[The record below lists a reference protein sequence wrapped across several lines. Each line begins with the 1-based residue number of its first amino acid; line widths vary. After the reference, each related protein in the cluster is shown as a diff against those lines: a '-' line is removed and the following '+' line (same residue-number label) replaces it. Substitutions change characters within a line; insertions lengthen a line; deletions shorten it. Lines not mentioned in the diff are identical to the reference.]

1 MLEEAAVNLE
11 GVTWPRMYTGPN
23 LVLMALLAELDRT
36 MWLDPRVIAAEQFKQ
51 LRLIVAHHM
60 AHSPQFAARMLA
72 AGLTAADITDAAS
85 LRRLPPLRRLD
96 IQRAGDSFFSRHIPQ
111 SHGQPGETRTSGSTG
126 EPVRIR
132 KTQIDALFWTAH
144 AIRDHLWARRDF
156 GHRLLSIRADIWKYS
171 ESPNWGQPIADI
183 WQTGRSIGMPA
194 TYDMREQLRIIKQ
207 FQPGILLIYPNNLN
221 IILDEMAADGG
232 DFGFIKHVKT
242 IGETVHQWQR
252 DKTRAVLGLKIEDNY
267 SSNEMGCMA
276 MQCPDTDNYHVMT
289 ETVLLEIINDQDQP
303 CAPGEVGRLVV
314 TDLHNHASALIR
326 YDIGDWAEAGELCSC
341 GRGLPTIRRFVGRE
355 HSILS
360 RPDGTRIWPIFYG
373 AKMNDIAPVR
383 QYQFIQHTLTSME
396 FRCFTEQ
403 PLTATQRAGL
413 IALVQEALGWPYE
426 LDLREYR
433 QPLPTTA
440 RGKFQEYINR
450 ICT

>member
-1 MLEEAAVNLE
+1 
-11 GVTWPRMYTGPN
+11 
-23 LVLMALLAELDRT
+23 
-36 MWLDPRVIAAEQFKQ
+36 
-51 LRLIVAHHM
+51 
-60 AHSPQFAARMLA
+60 
-72 AGLTAADITDAAS
+72 
-85 LRRLPPLRRLD
+85 
-96 IQRAGDSFFSRHIPQ
+96 
-111 SHGQPGETRTSGSTG
+111 
-126 EPVRIR
+126 
-132 KTQIDALFWTAH
+132 
-144 AIRDHLWARRDF
+144 
-156 GHRLLSIRADIWKYS
+156 
-171 ESPNWGQPIADI
+171 
-183 WQTGRSIGMPA
+183 MPA

-326 YDIGDWAEAGELCSC
+326 YDIGDWAEAGEPCSC

-360 RPDGTRIWPIFYG
+360 
-373 AKMNDIAPVR
+373 
-383 QYQFIQHTLTSME
+383 
-396 FRCFTEQ
+396 
-403 PLTATQRAGL
+403 
-413 IALVQEALGWPYE
+413 
-426 LDLREYR
+426 
-433 QPLPTTA
+433 
-440 RGKFQEYINR
+440 
-450 ICT
+450 